1 MTARIIIL
9 NGVGSVGKTSIAKA
23 LQEITATPFLH
34 VSMDVFCEM
43 LPPAYFDHPDGMRFV
58 TEESDGKPS
67 VVIHSGPVMDRLMDG
82 MRHAIAAL
90 AASGNDLIVDDV
102 MLGNEP
108 DEYRRV
114 LAPYRVHWVGV
125 TASLA
130 VLEAREKARGDRL
143 IGLARWQFDRVHAG
157 RQYDLE
163 IDTGNTAPAAAAGLI
178 KARFGL

>member
-1 MTARIIIL
+1 MAARIIIL

-34 VSMDVFCEM
+34 VSMDVFCDM

-58 TEESDGKPS
+58 TGESDGKPS

-82 MRHAIAAL
+82 MRRSVAAL

-102 MLGNEP
+102 MLSNEP

-114 LAPYRVHWVGV
+114 MAPYSVHWVGV
-125 TASLA
+125 KASLE

-163 IDTGNTAPAAAAGLI
+163 IDTGNITPAAAAGLI
-178 KARFGL
+178 KARFDL